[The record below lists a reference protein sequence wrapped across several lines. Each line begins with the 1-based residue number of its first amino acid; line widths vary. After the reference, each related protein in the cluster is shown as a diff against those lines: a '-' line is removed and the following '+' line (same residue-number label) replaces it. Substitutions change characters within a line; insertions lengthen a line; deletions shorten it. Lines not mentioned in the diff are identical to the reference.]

1 MPLSVYP
8 SVHLTVVAPKSL
20 KWPHIYLNIVHTAP
34 NFAQLIVLRDIC
46 FFINIC
52 FFRFLWTIFARKIST
67 QRKWPHIYTWI
78 LSNPNK
84 IWHNC
89 PLACCIEIDYY
100 FFSVLID
107 FFIFVGLYNLFRAP
121 KFFQFVHSCF
131 LEYEGSGRGVL
142 WIIMYENSVFW
153 HDFC

>member
-1 MPLSVYP
+1 MTSHILEYCPYCAKFCTVDCP
-8 SVHLTVVAPKSL
+8 SR
-20 KWPHIYLNIVHTAP
+20 YL
-34 NFAQLIVLRDIC
+34 
-46 FFINIC
+46 FFFYQYLF

-89 PLACCIEIDYY
+89 PLACCIEIVYY
-100 FFSVLID
+100 FFGFNLLFS
-107 FFIFVGLYNLFRAP
+107 IFVGLYNLFRAP

-131 LEYEGSGRGVL
+131 LGKRGFVNHYVWKYRFVRWILLFLVL
-142 WIIMYENSVFW
+142 KVLLYRSHLKIKYVT
-153 HDFC
+153 